1 MEVFSWYGYIAW
13 FPLLSWVL
21 LFHWFWRYSSP
32 LYLRKMVKKGRKWAV
47 MPDFVSKDKS
57 FASRTRLKCVA
68 FSFVASALSACT
80 VAWVMALLELG
91 DAKLGFAST
100 AVFLVFAVLLYR
112 IAVKKVAST
121 YETAYFYEYRRVRYE
136 SERDGTFRSET
147 DLNNRTVWSFTKKLR
162 NAESH
167 RRLWKYVH
175 AMARSKKVAPDIL
188 AGSRY

>member
-57 FASRTRLKCVA
+57 FTPRARLKCVA
-68 FSFVASALSACT
+68 FSLVASLLSACT
-80 VAWVMALLELG
+80 VAWVMALLEIA
-91 DAKLGFAST
+91 DAKFGFAST
-100 AVFLVFAVLLYR
+100 AVFLVLAVFLYR
-112 IAVKKVAST
+112 IAVRKVAST

-162 NAESH
+162 NAEAH